1 MAKRRD
7 IVAKKKA
14 AKKKTSSKTNK
25 DVKISIKAP
34 NCLYV
39 LYSVNVIKKTMIL
52 TSDKKDNSV
61 TKSLKKK
68 YHNQFVLTVSGKKG
82 ASVVI
87 DAGKARKAIRYKFS
101 NTETIDIPFGI
112 CI

>member
-1 MAKRRD
+1 MAKKR
-7 IVAKKKA
+7 
-14 AKKKTSSKTNK
+14 TSSKTNK
-25 DVKISIKAP
+25 DVTISIKAP
-34 NCLYV
+34 KCLYV

-52 TSDKKDNSV
+52 MSHDKNKDVV

-68 YHNQFVLTVSGKKG
+68 YHNQLVLTVSGKKG
-82 ASVVI
+82 ATVVI
-87 DAGKARKAIRYKFS
+87 DAGKARRAIRYKFS

>member
-1 MAKRRD
+1 
-7 IVAKKKA
+7 
-14 AKKKTSSKTNK
+14 
-25 DVKISIKAP
+25 
-34 NCLYV
+34 
-39 LYSVNVIKKTMIL
+39 VNVIKKSVIL
-52 TSDKKDNSV
+52 SSDDKRGDVV

-82 ASVVI
+82 SSVVI
-87 DAGKARKAIRYKFS
+87 DAGKARRAIRYKFS

>member
-1 MAKRRD
+1 M
-7 IVAKKKA
+7 AKKK
-14 AKKKTSSKTNK
+14 AKKKTSSRANK
-25 DVKISIKAP
+25 DVTISIKAP
-34 NCLYV
+34 KCQYV
-39 LYSVNVIKKTMIL
+39 LYSVNVIKKSVIL
-52 TSDKKDNSV
+52 SSDDNKDGVV

-87 DAGKARKAIRYKFS
+87 DAGKARRAIRYKFS

-112 CI
+112 SI